1 MNDSAAPSSTKGFE
15 EHHIDIIPD
24 NERHGKVWHQFTLWA
39 GGNTNVFNLV
49 LGGVLISFGLT
60 FYWAIIAIVV
70 GTAIGA
76 ILIALHATQGPK
88 LGVPQM
94 IQSRGQ
100 FGFYGSSFLF
110 LAVFLLNFGFIA
122 AQLVIQAQSMNLVA
136 DLSIPWWILILTVPA
151 VIIGLYGYRWIHRV
165 AQFTA
170 VLVGV
175 SIVVLLI
182 QASVNYGAPPAS
194 EMSWHAPT
202 FGLFGA
208 GVALLVIDMLSFG
221 PFVSDYSRYLPKN
234 VSAYRV
240 FWSIYLGNLTATTL
254 ACVVGAYITAL
265 MPKLGTVAAV
275 SKISGPWLLIIM
287 AFSLINADTFNAY
300 TGSFQ
305 ILSLANMFKEF
316 KPSRM
321 VRIWPFLFTMA
332 VGVVVAILGYKS
344 FVNNLSNFLD
354 FLLVIFIPWS
364 AVNLADYFY
373 VRHEEYDVRS
383 FFRANGVYGKWA
395 WRGLVAYVIA
405 LICEVPFVSQVDY
418 TGFLVK
424 HLGGADISWI
434 VGFVVAGV
442 LYIALTKIWPYELE
456 PTVGVTQVAT
466 NESITP

>member
-1 MNDSAAPSSTKGFE
+1 MTEMNATPMFGEFE
-15 EHHIDIIPD
+15 EHHIDVIPD

-49 LGGVLISFGLT
+49 LGGVLIYFGLS
-60 FYWAIIAIVV
+60 FWWAVIAIVV
-70 GTAIGA
+70 GTALGA

-110 LAVFLLNFGFIA
+110 VAVFLLNFGFIA
-122 AQLVIQAQSMNLVA
+122 AQLVIQAESMNLVA
-136 DLSIPWWILILTVPA
+136 DLSIPWWIVILTVPA

-170 VLVGV
+170 VIVGA
-175 SIVVLLI
+175 SIVILFI
-182 QASVNYGAPPAS
+182 QASVKYGAPSAK

-221 PFVSDYSRYLPKN
+221 PFVSDYSRYLPKK
-234 VSAYRV
+234 VSAVRV
-240 FWSIYLGNLTATTL
+240 FWSIYLGNLVATVL
-254 ACVVGAYITAL
+254 ACTVGAYITAL
-265 MPKLGTVAAV
+265 MPKLSTVGAV

-287 AFSLINADTFNAY
+287 AFSLVNADTFNAY

-305 ILSLANMFKEF
+305 ILSLANMFKQL
-316 KPSRM
+316 KPSR
-321 VRIWPFLFTMA
+321 VIRIVPFLFTML
-332 VGVVVAILGYKS
+332 VGMVIAIIGYES

-364 AVNLADYFY
+364 AVNLTDYFI
-373 VRHEEYDVRS
+373 VRREHYDVPS
-383 FFRANGVYGKWA
+383 FFSSKGVYGGWA
-395 WRGLVAYVIA
+395 WRGIVAYLIA
-405 LICEVPFVSQVDY
+405 LAAEVPFVSQVDY

-424 HLGGADISWI
+424 HLGGADISWV
-434 VGFVVAGV
+434 VGFFVAGG
-442 LYIALTKIWPYELE
+442 LYVILAKVWPMSTDSMSSDSEA
-456 PTVGVTQVAT
+456 VGVT
-466 NESITP
+466 S